1 MIEEDMVEEVVAE
14 DVVGE
19 MTVREG
25 GLIEEDGCSTSQ
37 GRVGSRN

>member
-1 MIEEDMVEEVVAE
+1 MIEEDTVEEVVAE

-25 GLIEEDGCSTSQ
+25 GLIEEDGFPTSQ